1 MLQGPIFLG
10 IGFLLFGLVFFILVW
25 VLLRVV
31 PQVHPTVQGPN
42 QLSSTGIHHH
52 NDAIL
57 VIETGGRVRHI
68 NEITRSWFELLD
80 GELPNIERL
89 GRKIRPVE
97 GFLEIC
103 AVEGQS
109 RCSVNGR
116 LVDAVSYRIPGQ
128 NPTMVVVLRQVENTR
143 LISQGGQ
150 ESLPSSALKSVSEFG
165 QLISSSL
172 SLASTA
178 ESILANLEKLVAL
191 DFIEV
196 KSWEEATQ
204 TLTTYR
210 LEGSVD
216 TERTLQRDKP
226 SQFGEY
232 ANYVIS
238 SRKELFITDT
248 RVSAIDKFDS
258 RSHNVPPMGSY
269 IGMPLIAHGQLV
281 GTLEVGVMPVKGF
294 AADDLNILQMIT
306 APAAI
311 AMRNASLYEAQQRWN
326 AQLFGLTN
334 LSQAIGSLRDLNDL
348 FTRMVDGLSALFNVE
363 ILGFLLYDDQR
374 HVLEGQIPFQ
384 GLPNNVVQLYKT
396 TIRPNSSAEKRL
408 LGDPK
413 IITTSNAAWDLA
425 WNELGL
431 QDLALAASMRDTV
444 LAPLI
449 SAGRFL
455 GYLQLSNHRKG
466 ESVNSQE
473 ELRLLNIVAGQVAA
487 IIDNALLVQQARQ
500 RNLRTES
507 MRRIANL
514 VSSSATL
521 DETLNYSI
529 KEVAHIL
536 QAETGSIFI
545 LDENAGVMRAH
556 ISSVYGVGSESM
568 EALSRINVKSSAFR
582 LTVAGS
588 QRSFIS
594 GNLSRDRRVLPLYRA
609 IVRRLNLESCIV
621 VPLIVRGKGIGEL
634 MLGTLKQD
642 FFTNYDLQIASTVA
656 SQLAIAIEVDR
667 HSGET
672 DEVLRRRSDNLTAMN
687 RVSRELNSASNLKE
701 LARLVYDEC
710 LLITGA
716 ECGAVSLYEPELPS
730 DEPRTEIIRFGH
742 PSDEYPL
749 EIIQKALLSGEPMLA
764 SDFSITNT
772 APHTGVFMVLVSPLR
787 YLDETVGLIE
797 LHATHKQGDSREF
810 VGFDK
815 ISVEMVKNICV
826 QAALAIGNAQ
836 RAVEQQSRVELFRRR
851 ADTLMQL
858 FETSKN
864 LRIDQTLLSAMDSIA
879 QGIQRATPFNVVL
892 ISLYDPKTDL
902 LKRVVSGGLDD
913 ATFIQIQSHQQPW
926 SSIAQ
931 LMKGEFE
938 IGNLYFLPFDK
949 APIIPA
955 DLHMVTTMTDA
966 EPMSAS
972 EKKENAWDPE
982 DLLIIPIYDN
992 GQKPLGL
999 ISVDDPRDGLRPD
1012 RVTLETLEVFSAQA
1026 ALTITSGLLIQEY
1039 KSEIENL
1046 SNEITRQ
1053 KALVGFSQ
1061 RSLPMLLR
1069 KDLEQALST
1078 SYLTQHARHIRAS
1091 LLLTESLS
1099 QQKDSATALL
1109 TLGKQILTSF
1119 DMSISIVAHDTPD
1132 GPRII
1137 HVMGNLPRGIN
1148 PEVSFGQRNPLR
1160 ICLQTGETIISG
1172 NLDEDE
1178 IWHDT
1183 PFLSALRAKCFI
1195 CMPVVV
1201 NEKIIAAVMAI
1212 DTEALPTLSTEDIKI
1227 YGQISKQISII
1238 LQNISLLNEMRQR
1251 LQEVNLLLDFSRRLS
1266 GLTPRDILRSLLQ
1279 SALRVV
1285 SAAHAGIVFQ
1295 WRPHEELLVPLSA
1308 ANYVDNASIMGISYH
1323 LGEGLPGRAF
1333 SEKQPHRVDEVN
1345 FAADY
1350 ILPPENLLR
1359 YRKATGGRLPVSS
1372 MVVPVSAE
1380 DRFLGVIILDNFN
1393 TPAAFRPDDE
1403 AILLSLTQQVALSLE
1418 NVRLMQSTQERAGQL
1433 QALNSVAATLT
1444 SSLKR
1449 DELVGTLLDRL
1460 ATVIPYDTAILWLRQ
1475 ELPDARLAKMVVIE
1489 ARGFNDNEER
1499 KGLTVEVADSVLL
1512 NEMTRTGQAIVVDDV
1527 RVDPR
1532 FTLLVQPQY
1541 LAWMGI
1547 PLITK
1552 SQVVGVIALEK
1563 TESHFYTQDLMQLST
1578 TFASQ
1583 AAVAIDNANLFEES
1597 IRRAAELD
1605 ERSQRLVMLNKF
1617 SAELG
1622 GLLSAD
1628 KVLRLTANQ
1637 LMEALQAD
1645 HALLLSIGKNNRNLL
1660 IAALPDD
1667 DKVNDLQ
1674 VLPASIVLER
1684 ISESQTVYTAE
1695 DIGRDQNLASLA
1707 EFLINSAS
1715 LLILPV
1721 SGRDKLYAI
1730 VLLSQSIR
1738 RFTSTEIEL
1747 SRTIG
1752 NQAAIALDKADL
1764 YQDTLATVD
1773 RLAILN
1779 EVSYAIGSS
1788 LNPDDIYRAV
1798 HEAASKLMP
1807 VEAFIIA
1814 LVDEETADVDAAY
1827 VVDLGQR
1834 ITGVRLP
1841 AGEGLSGRVI
1851 ATGQPILTSQSSEA
1865 QNHGGVTIGE
1875 QGTPHS
1881 IVAVPMFSGG
1891 RVVGALSAQS
1901 YQYNAYAEND
1911 QQILSTLANQATV
1924 AILNA
1929 RLFDQ
1934 TQKLAANLEHRVVA
1948 RTAELEHEQHNT
1960 ETLLRILTEVSSSL
1974 DLDRTLSRTLAL
1986 LNEAIGAQQGTVML
2000 LNAEDNLL
2008 YFRAGYGYDLT
2019 ASFGAEDGQL
2029 DQPAGST
2036 GYIPSRPISKLP
2048 GTTLQGPSGKFGE
2061 GLAGWVVKHSQSVKV
2076 DDLYQ
2081 DSRWVVTPASQQYRS
2096 ALIAP
2101 LLVGEDVIG
2110 AIMVFHSSPAYF
2122 GDDGLEMV
2130 KAIGSQ
2136 VAIAI
2141 NNAQLYELIR
2151 DQAERLGSMLRQQ
2164 QMEASRQTAILEAVA
2179 DGVLVTDPTNRI
2191 AFVNASAE
2199 RILSLDTSQVN
2210 GQSLENFAGLF
2221 GKSARTW
2228 IQTVQEWSTDAAS
2241 TQIGEMYAEQIG
2253 LDNGRV
2259 ALVHL
2264 APVVWHNEFLGTVS
2278 IFRDITHE
2286 VELDR
2291 LKSEFVATVSH
2302 ELRTPMT
2309 SIRGYVDILLMG
2321 AAGALNENQSHFL
2334 DIVKSNTERLNILV
2348 NDLLDVS
2355 RIEAGRV
2362 MLAMHHVDMGDV
2374 ADEVVADTLR
2384 RSQEE
2389 DKPMNVS
2396 IELENSLPRIMADP
2410 ERIRQILGNL
2420 VDNAYNYTPA
2430 NGNIMISLHQVNGN
2444 VQVDV
2449 ADSGIGVAIEHQGRV
2464 FERFFRGEDPLVLA
2478 TPGTGLGLPIV
2489 KQLVEMHHGKIWMK
2503 SAGISGLGST
2513 FSFTIPIP
2521 ETEE

>member
-1 MLQGPIFLG
+1 MRVAQRYSWGTAVMLQGPIFLG
-10 IGFLLFGLVFFILVW
+10 IGFLLFGLVFFVLVW
-25 VLLRVV
+25 VLLRFV
-31 PQVHPTVQGPN
+31 PGVHSTVQEPLALPAAGT
-42 QLSSTGIHHH
+42 QSH

-57 VIETGGRVRHI
+57 VIETGGRIRYI
-68 NEITRSWFELLD
+68 NEVTRNWFELLD

-89 GRKIRPVE
+89 GRKVRPVE

-103 AVEGQS
+103 ALEGLM
-109 RCSVNGR
+109 RFSVNGR

-128 NPTMVVVLRQVENTR
+128 IPAIVVALREAENTR
-143 LISQGGQ
+143 SLSQGGQ
-150 ESLPSSALKSVSEFG
+150 EGLPGPALKSVSEFG
-165 QLISSSL
+165 QLIASSL
-172 SLASTA
+172 SLESTT
-178 ESILANLEKLVAL
+178 ESILVNVEQLVAS

-196 KSWEEATQ
+196 KAWDEATQ
-204 TLTTYR
+204 TLVPFR
-210 LEGSVD
+210 LEGSIGSV
-216 TERTLQRDKP
+216 RTLQHDKP

-232 ANYVIS
+232 ANSLVA
-238 SRKELFITDT
+238 SRKELFISDT
-248 RVSAIDKFDS
+248 RMFAADKFDS
-258 RSHNVPPMGSY
+258 RLHNLPAMGSY
-269 IGMPLIAHGQLV
+269 IGMPLIAYGQLV

-294 AADDLNILQMIT
+294 SGDDLSILQMI
-306 APAAI
+306 AGPAAV

-334 LSQAIGSLRDLNDL
+334 LSQAISSLRDLKDL
-348 FTRMVDGLSALFNVE
+348 FTRMVDGLSPLFNVE

-374 HVLEGQIPFQ
+374 HTLEGQIPFQ
-384 GLPNNVVQLYKT
+384 GLPDNIVQLYKMQV
-396 TIRPNSSAEKRL
+396 RPNSPAEKRIL
-408 LGDPK
+408 TPE
-413 IITTSNAAWDLA
+413 IINTSNATRDLA
-425 WNELGL
+425 LADLGL
-431 QDLALAASMRDTV
+431 QDLAQAASMRDTV
-444 LAPLI
+444 LAPLV
-449 SAGRFL
+449 SAEHFL

-466 ESVNSQE
+466 ESPNSPE
-473 ELRLLNIVAGQVAA
+473 ELRLLNIVASQVSA
-487 IIDNALLVQQARQ
+487 IIENALLVQQARQ
-500 RNLRTES
+500 RNQRTEA
-507 MRRIANL
+507 MRRIASL

-521 DETLNYSI
+521 DEILHYSI
-529 KEVAHIL
+529 KEVALIL
-536 QAETGSIFI
+536 QADSSSIFI
-545 LDENAGVMRAH
+545 LDESVGVMRAH
-556 ISSVYGVGSESM
+556 IPSVFGVLSESM
-568 EALSRINVKSSAFR
+568 DVLSRLNVKFTSFR

-588 QRSFIS
+588 QRPFVS
-594 GNLSRDRRVLPLYRA
+594 GNLARDRRVLPMYRP
-609 IVRRLNLESCIV
+609 IVRKLNLESCLV

-634 MLGTLKQD
+634 MLGSLKQD
-642 FFTNYDLQIASTVA
+642 FFTNYDLQIAATVA
-656 SQLAIAIEVDR
+656 SQLAIAIESDR
-667 HSGET
+667 HAGET
-672 DEVLRRRSDNLTAMN
+672 DATLQRRSGYLTVMN
-687 RVSRELNSASNLKE
+687 RISRELNSTTNLNE
-701 LARLVYDEC
+701 LTRLIYDEC

-716 ECGAVSLYEPELPS
+716 SCGTVSLYEPLMPGIEL
-730 DEPRTEIIRFGH
+730 RTVMINFGH
-742 PSDEYPL
+742 HPGGHPL
-749 EIIQKALLSGEPMLA
+749 DIIQQALASGEPILISNFA
-764 SDFSITNT
+764 ADHKDF
-772 APHTGVFMVLVSPLR
+772 HTGVRAALVAPLR
-787 YLDETVGLIE
+787 YQDETVGVIE
-797 LHATHKQGDSREF
+797 LHATQPD
-810 VGFDK
+810 VFDETS
-815 ISVEMVKNICV
+815 IEMVKNICV
-826 QAALAIGNAQ
+826 QAALAIANAL
-836 RAVEQQSRVELFRRR
+836 RSVEQQSRVELFRRR

-864 LRIDQTLLSAMDSIA
+864 LRIDQTLLSALDSIA

-892 ISLYDPKTDL
+892 ISLYDPKTEL
-902 LKRVVSGGLDD
+902 LRRIVAVGLDN
-913 ATFIQIQSHQQPW
+913 ATFTQVQARPQPW
-926 SSIAQ
+926 SSVIQ
-931 LMKGEFE
+931 LMKTEFE

-955 DLHMVTTMTDA
+955 DLHMVTTMTEA
-966 EPMSAS
+966 
-972 EKKENAWDPE
+972 EKKPNAWDPD

-992 GQKPLGL
+992 EQNPLGL
-999 ISVDDPRDGLRPD
+999 ISVDAPRDGLRPD

-1026 ALTITSGLLIQEY
+1026 ALTITSGLLIQDY
-1039 KSEIENL
+1039 KSQIDSLNQ
-1046 SNEITRQ
+1046 EITRQ
-1053 KALVGFSQ
+1053 KTLVGFSQ

-1069 KDLEQALST
+1069 KDLEQTLST
-1078 SYLTQHARHIRAS
+1078 SYLTQRARHIRAS
-1091 LLLTESLS
+1091 LQLTEAISRQS
-1099 QQKDSATALL
+1099 DSAAALL
-1109 TLGKQILTSF
+1109 TLGQQVLTSF
-1119 DMSISIVAHDTPD
+1119 EMSFSIVARDTAD
-1132 GPRII
+1132 GARIV
-1137 HVMGNLPRGIN
+1137 HVLGNLPRGVN
-1148 PEVSFGQRNPLR
+1148 PEAFFGQRNPLR
-1160 ICLQTGETIISG
+1160 VCLQTGETILSV

-1183 PFLSALRAKCFI
+1183 PFLTALRAKCFI

-1201 NEKIIAAVMAI
+1201 NDKTIAAVMAA
-1212 DTEALPTLSTEDIKI
+1212 DTETLPIMSLEDRQV
-1227 YGQISKQISII
+1227 YSQISKQVSIT
-1238 LQNISLLNEMRQR
+1238 LQNIDLLNETRQR

-1266 GLTPRDILRSLLQ
+1266 GLSARDIMRALLQ

-1285 SAAHAGIVFQ
+1285 SSAHAGVVFQ
-1295 WRPHEELLVPLSA
+1295 WRPHDDLLVPLSA

-1359 YRKATGGRLPVSS
+1359 YRKATGGRLPVSN
-1372 MVVPVSAE
+1372 MIIPVSAGE
-1380 DRFLGVIILDNFN
+1380 RFLGAIILDNFN

-1418 NVRLMQSTQERAGQL
+1418 NLRLMQSTQERAGQL
-1433 QALNSVAATLT
+1433 QALNSVASSLT
-1444 SSLKR
+1444 SSLER
-1449 DELVGTLLDRL
+1449 EELVGSLLDRM
-1460 ATVIPYDTAILWLRQ
+1460 ATVIPFDRAILWLRQ
-1475 ELPDARLAKMVVIE
+1475 DVKMVVTE

-1499 KGLTVEVADSVLL
+1499 KGLTVDVADSVLL
-1512 NEMTRTGQAIVVDDV
+1512 NEMTRTGQAIVVDDI
-1527 RVDPR
+1527 RVDSR
-1532 FTLLVQPQY
+1532 FTQLVQPDY

-1552 SQVVGVIALEK
+1552 GQVIGVIALEK
-1563 TESHFYTQDLMQLST
+1563 TESFFYTHELMQLST

-1617 SAELG
+1617 SSELG
-1622 GLLSAD
+1622 GSLSAD

-1637 LMEALQAD
+1637 LMEAVHAD
-1645 HALLLSIGKNNRNLL
+1645 RALLLSLGKNNRNLL
-1660 IAALPDD
+1660 IAAIPDD
-1667 DKVNDLQ
+1667 GDQPGELK
-1674 VLPASIVLER
+1674 VLPVSPALER
-1684 ISESQTVYTAE
+1684 LSESQTVYIAE
-1695 DIGRDQNLASLA
+1695 DIRHDQNLASLA
-1707 EFLINSAS
+1707 GVLVDSSS

-1730 VLLSQSIR
+1730 VLQSQHSR

-1779 EVSYAIGSS
+1779 EVSYAIGSR
-1788 LNPDDIYRAV
+1788 LNPDDIYQAV
-1798 HEAASKLMP
+1798 HDAASKLMP

-1814 LVDEETADVDAAY
+1814 LVDDENGDVDAAY

-1834 ITGVRLP
+1834 ISGVRLP
-1841 AGEGLSGRVI
+1841 QGQGLSGQVI
-1851 ATGQPILTSQSSEA
+1851 ASGQPILTSQSSEA
-1865 QNHGGVTIGE
+1865 QSQGGVTIGE

-1891 RVVGALSAQS
+1891 KVVGALSAQS
-1901 YQYNAYAEND
+1901 YQYDAYSEND

-1934 TQKLAANLEHRVVA
+1934 TQKLAANLEQRVVA

-1986 LNEAIGAQQGTVML
+1986 LNDAIGAEQGIVML
-2000 LNAEDNLL
+2000 LQVEDNRL
-2008 YFRAGYGYDLT
+2008 YFRAGYGFNIETGEPSQLTT
-2019 ASFGAEDGQL
+2019 ASM
-2029 DQPAGST
+2029 
-2036 GYIPSRPISKLP
+2036 PSIKV
-2048 GTTLQGPSGKFGE
+2048 GE
-2061 GLAGWVVKHSQSVKV
+2061 GLAGWVVKQRKPVKV

-2081 DSRWVVTPASQQYRS
+2081 DSRWVVTQDSQQYRS
-2096 ALIAP
+2096 ALLAP

-2110 AIMVFHSSPAYF
+2110 TIMVFHHSPAYF

-2179 DGVLVTDPTNRI
+2179 DGVLVTDPSNSI

-2199 RILSLDTSQVN
+2199 RILSLDESQVK

-2221 GKSARTW
+2221 GKSAHTW
-2228 IQTVQEWSTDAAS
+2228 IQTVQEWSSEHGNSQA
-2241 TQIGEMYAEQIG
+2241 GEMYAEQIS

-2264 APVVWHNEFLGTVS
+2264 APVVWRTEFLGTVS

-2321 AAGALNENQSHFL
+2321 AAGALNESQSHFL

-2362 MLAMHHVDMGDV
+2362 MLSLHSIDLGDV
-2374 ADEVVADTLR
+2374 ADEVVVDVLR

-2389 DKPMNVS
+2389 GKPMDVS
-2396 IELENSLPRIMADP
+2396 IDLEKSLPRVMADP

-2430 NGNIMISLHQVNGN
+2430 QGRIQICLHKVNGD

-2449 ADSGIGVAIEHQGRV
+2449 KDSGIGVAIEHQERV

-2503 SAGISGLGST
+2503 SAGIPGYGST
-2513 FSFTIPIP
+2513 FSITLPIP
-2521 ETEE
+2521 EIEE